1 MIVTQNSTYTLM
13 KTNLERITTK
23 MQDLQNQGATG
34 LKLNV
39 PSDDPTAIGP
49 VIATRAQLTDT
60 SRYLTTMGTAAD
72 QMQST
77 DTYLGNIQTVLDS
90 AHTLTINAAN
100 GSLSQSDL
108 NSIADQIDQLKQQLL
123 DTSNASINGKY
134 IFAGYQQNTKPFT
147 VNSTYDPTTYDP
159 TDSTTWPVL
168 YNGDANQT
176 QFEITPGET
185 VQTSITGN
193 ELFLGISNSNWQ
205 IAGTAANAQ
214 PETGKVDIFSAL
226 TRASEAIRANNVDD
240 PAGPGGG
247 MQNSLTA
254 LHTGADQADRLRGQL
269 GIQAT
274 RVDNAT
280 QQQQSVQT
288 DLQQM
293 LSRYQDADAISTFAS
308 LTQQQTA
315 YQAALNIT
323 AQISKISILDYM

>member
-90 AHTLTINAAN
+90 AHTLTINAVN

-147 VNSTYDPTTYDP
+147 VNSTYDPATYDP

-185 VQTSITGN
+185 VQTNITGN

-214 PETGKVDIFSAL
+214 PEAGKVDIFSAL